1 LANGAEGFI
10 LDFSN
15 EYPERMRTPP
25 AHKEEPSPASPEPM
39 PKDIHNVYIYEV
51 FNTASW
57 SVVLGAPILLYF
69 QHLNASATIL
79 AIAACLAPVLNILQ
93 IPAAQFVERVGY
105 RRFVL
110 NGWTTRSIM
119 VVGMALVAFLPDSV
133 DRATRMVAMLGL
145 SFAYNIMRG
154 ISVCGFLPW
163 FTHIVPESRRGEFLA
178 KDQLAGALAAIA
190 CLFISGSLLQL
201 HAWYSFGIVFSMSA
215 AAAFAS
221 LNFLRRI
228 PDVPVEKITL
238 NPTPMPWREM
248 LFYPPFFKYV
258 RYNVIINMSLGTAG
272 VFWVR
277 FFRVSLNVS
286 EPGVLFVA
294 CFSNFVT
301 ALGLFLVGRLI
312 DRAGNKPA
320 LTASGILFICH
331 FLGLAGFAAGIIPYN
346 TAILCILIIMSGL
359 GWALWN
365 LANVR
370 IVMGIVPAMGRPHF
384 LALYSV
390 ASSLTVGL
398 VPLFWGPLMDFLDRW
413 HAAWGWWQWNS
424 YSLFYCALAFTMGVG
439 LFMLRSVA
447 EPKTMTWDVFMTE
460 LLVKT
465 PGRAVSRLI
474 GRLRGP
480 VIG

>member
-1 LANGAEGFI
+1 
-10 LDFSN
+10 
-15 EYPERMRTPP
+15 
-25 AHKEEPSPASPEPM
+25 M

-57 SVVLGAPILLYF
+57 SVVLGSPMLLYF
-69 QHLNASATIL
+69 QHLNATATIL
-79 AIAACLAPVLNILQ
+79 AIAACLPPVLNILQ
-93 IPAAQFVERVGY
+93 MPAAHFVERVGY

-110 NGWTTRSIM
+110 NGWTARSI
-119 VVGMALVAFLPDSV
+119 VIIGMALVAFLPDSV
-133 DRATRMVAMLGL
+133 DRATRMVLLLGL
-145 SFAYNIMRG
+145 SFIYNTLRG
-154 ISVCGFLPW
+154 ISVCGLLPW
-163 FTHIVPESRRGEFLA
+163 FTHIVPEGRRGEFLA

-190 CLFISGSLLQL
+190 CLFFAGSLLHL
-201 HAWYSFGIVFSMSA
+201 HDAWYSFGIVFSMSA

-221 LNFLRRI
+221 LIFLRRI
-228 PDVPVEKITL
+228 PDVPVEKIIP
-238 NPTPMPWREM
+238 NPNPMPWREM

-258 RYNVIINMSLGTAG
+258 RFNVIMNMAFGASG

-277 FFRVSLNVS
+277 YFRTFLHVS
-286 EPGVLFVA
+286 ESNVLFVA
-294 CFSNFVT
+294 CFMTIVI
-301 ALGLFLVGRLI
+301 ALGLFLGGPLI

-320 LTASGILFICH
+320 LTFSGILFFCH
-331 FLGLAGFAAGIIPYN
+331 FSGWAAVAAGIIPFN
-346 TAILCILIIMSGL
+346 TVVLCFQVFTSGL
-359 GWALWN
+359 GGALWN

-370 IVMGIVPAMGRPHF
+370 TVMGIVPAMGRPHF

-390 ASSLTVGL
+390 MSNLTVGL
-398 VPLFWGPLMDFLDRW
+398 VPLLWGPVMDYLNRW
-413 HAAWGWWQWNS
+413 HVAWGYWQWNS
-424 YSLFYCALAFTMGVG
+424 YSLFYCTLAFTIGVG

-465 PGRAVSRLI
+465 PSRAVSRLI

>member
-1 LANGAEGFI
+1 
-10 LDFSN
+10 
-15 EYPERMRTPP
+15 
-25 AHKEEPSPASPEPM
+25 M
-39 PKDIHNVYIYEV
+39 PKDIHHVYIYEV

-57 SVVLGAPILLYF
+57 SVVLGSPMLLYF

-93 IPAAQFVERVGY
+93 MPAAHFVERVGY

-110 NGWTTRSIM
+110 SGWTTRSIV

-133 DRATRMVAMLGL
+133 DRATRMVSMLSL
-145 SFAYNIMRG
+145 SFVYNTMRG

-178 KDQLAGALAAIA
+178 KDQLAGAMAAIA
-190 CLFISGSLLQL
+190 CLFISAWLLQL
-201 HAWYSFGIVFSMSA
+201 HDAKYSFGIVFSMSA
-215 AAAFAS
+215 ASAFMS

-228 PDVPVEKITL
+228 PDVPVEKITP
-238 NPTPMPWREM
+238 NPVPMPWREM
-248 LFYPPFFKYV
+248 FFYPPFLNYV
-258 RYNVIINMSLGTAG
+258 RYNVIINMALGASG

-277 FFRVSLNVS
+277 YFRTFPLLSVS
-286 EPGVLFVA
+286 ESGVLYVA
-294 CFSNFVT
+294 GFGTMVL
-301 ALGLFLVGRLI
+301 AMGLFLVGPLI

-320 LTASGILFICH
+320 LAASVILFICH
-331 FLGLAGFAAGIIPYN
+331 FTGWAGVAAGIIPFN
-346 TAILCILIIMSGL
+346 MAVLSLQLFTSGL
-359 GWALWN
+359 GGALWN

-370 IVMGIVPAMGRPHF
+370 MVMGIVPAMGRPHF

-390 ASSLTVGL
+390 ASNLTVGL
-398 VPLFWGPLMDFLDRW
+398 VPLLWGPVMDYLDHW
-413 HAAWGWWQWNS
+413 HVAWGYWQWNS
-424 YSLFYCALAFTMGVG
+424 YSLFYCTLAFTMGVG

-465 PGRAVSRLI
+465 PSRAVSRLI